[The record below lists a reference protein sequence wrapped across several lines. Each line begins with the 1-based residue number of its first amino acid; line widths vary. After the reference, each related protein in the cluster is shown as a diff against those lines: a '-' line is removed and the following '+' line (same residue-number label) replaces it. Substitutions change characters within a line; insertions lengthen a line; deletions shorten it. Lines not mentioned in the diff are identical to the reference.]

1 MRALEIRARRVKT
14 RGEATV
20 MRTTGVFLRSVRS
33 YGSEATR
40 MKTIESRATEIM
52 GTMLRTTEPSAM
64 EVRTTEV
71 RPQIQF

>member
-20 MRTTGVFLRSVRS
+20 MRTTGVFLTSVRS
-33 YGSEATR
+33 YGSEGR
-40 MKTIESRATEIM
+40 KDEDYRVIEIM
-52 GTMLRTTEPSAM
+52 GTMLRATEPSAM

-71 RPQIQF
+71 RSQ